1 MKIIFMGTP
10 DFAVSSLDAIAERQD
25 EIVLVISQ
33 VDKPRD
39 RGKKLQPTAVKKR
52 AEELGLRVY
61 QPQSIKSEEAFE
73 EIRRLEPELIVVT
86 AYGQIIPKRILDIPK
101 YGCVNV
107 HASLLPKYR
116 GAAPIHYAILNG
128 DDETGITTMYM
139 SEGLDTGDMIR
150 KDVIKIEPSDTTAE
164 LHDKLALLSKK
175 TLTRTLQDIENGTAE
190 RIPQDDALAS
200 YASLIR
206 KEMSHI
212 DFSHSPQSIIDRI
225 RGITG
230 YVYLGDEKVKLF
242 SARLGEKNE
251 SSRFGEIVRVD
262 RDYFEIQ
269 ANGGTVKIFEIQL
282 PGKKRMPV
290 GDFLKGNTLEKGAV
304 FE

>member
-175 TLTRTLQDIENGTAE
+175 NL
-190 RIPQDDALAS
+190 DADLAG
-200 YASLIR
+200 YR
-206 KEMSHI
+206 KRNSRAN
-212 DFSHSPQSIIDRI
+212 PAGRC
-225 RGITG
+225 
-230 YVYLGDEKVKLF
+230 
-242 SARLGEKNE
+242 AGEL
-251 SSRFGEIVRVD
+251 RFAD
-262 RDYFEIQ
+262 
-269 ANGGTVKIFEIQL
+269 
-282 PGKKRMPV
+282 P
-290 GDFLKGNTLEKGAV
+290 KGNEPYRLFAFAAEHYRPDPRDHGLCL
-304 FE
+304 FGR